1 MNKADIEQEKSFDFN
16 SGNLIA
22 FLFRH
27 RKLLITVTL
36 IAAVVSAIVSL
47 LIENKYK
54 STVVLFPTTT
64 NSISKALIADNF
76 GGKDDVLELGE
87 EEEAEQMLQVLNSD
101 EIKNRIIEKYDLMK
115 HYDIDTTDKYK
126 YTKLSNQ
133 YESNI
138 SFERTEFMSVKVEV
152 LDRDP
157 DTAALIANDIAALI
171 DTVKNRMLKQ
181 IAREALKIVEDE
193 YFGMQHDMRVLEDS
207 LDKIRSYGVHDPE
220 AQSEVLT
227 DQLAVAIIAGNK
239 NAVKEIEEK
248 LDLLAKYGGA
258 YSSIRDNFE
267 WDRKQL
273 SFVKAKYA
281 EAKID
286 AERSLEH
293 KFIVSHAVPAE
304 KKSYPIRW
312 LIVVTSSVATFLF
325 TIICILVYNSI
336 RELRIREKN
345 KIQ

>member
-1 MNKADIEQEKSFDFN
+1 MDASDKSQQENNFN
-16 SGNLIA
+16 FGSGNLVA
-22 FLFRH
+22 FLFTH

-36 IAAVVSAIVSL
+36 VAAIASSIVSL

-54 STVVLFPTTT
+54 STVILFPTTT

-101 EIKNRIIEKYDLMK
+101 EIKNRIIAKYNLMK

-126 YTKLSNQ
+126 YTKLTKK
-133 YESNI
+133 YEDNI
-138 SFERTEFMSVKVEV
+138 SFKRTEFMSVRIDV
-152 LDRDP
+152 LDHSP
-157 DTAALIANDIAALI
+157 DTAALIANDIAALV
-171 DTVKNRMLKQ
+171 DTVRNNMQHK
-181 IAREALKIVEDE
+181 IAIEALKIVQDE
-193 YFGMQHDMRVLEDS
+193 YFGMMHSMQLLEDS
-207 LDKIRSYGVHDPE
+207 LDKIRAYGVHDPE

-227 DQLAVAIIAGNK
+227 QQLAEAFIQGKDRAIK
-239 NAVKEIEEK
+239 VIEEK
-248 LDLLAKYGGA
+248 LDILAKYGGA
-258 YSSIRDNFE
+258 YTSIRDNFE

-273 SFVKAKYA
+273 SFLKAKYA

-293 KFIVSHAVPAE
+293 KFIVSSAVPAE

-325 TIICILVYNSI
+325 TIIGLLIFNSFK
-336 RELRIREKN
+336 ELRALEKTN
-345 KIQ
+345 D